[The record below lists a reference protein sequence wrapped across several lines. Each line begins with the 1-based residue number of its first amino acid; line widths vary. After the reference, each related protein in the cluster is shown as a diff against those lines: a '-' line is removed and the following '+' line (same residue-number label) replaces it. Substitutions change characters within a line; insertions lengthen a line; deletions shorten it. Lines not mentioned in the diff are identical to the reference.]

1 MIAMLALAAILLVRN
16 LYTISMLPDEM
27 RQGQIF
33 RIIFFHVA
41 GGRGGYDRLGGG
53 PGGQRTVSVR
63 RRIFKYDA
71 LAVAVTEVG
80 LAFLAVNLV
89 TGSIWARVIWGVW
102 WAWDPRLTSAL
113 ICWILYAGYLILR
126 QSLEEPTQ
134 RATFAAVYSIFAFT
148 DVPIVYFSIRW
159 WRTIHPQ
166 PVFFSKERVIPSG
179 LVARTADQYG
189 GDFPVVRRADHD
201 PFAPGA
207 DAARDRLSAP
217 HGTRNLDGKDE
228 HAPSHAHSGRRILLQ
243 AQPDYDPI
251 RDEIGRLQRNFQGL
265 IWGFVAAW
273 VILLLYTLMLTLR
286 ERKIRREMER
296 LKSMVEET
304 GKK

>member
-1 MIAMLALAAILLVRN
+1 MRQKVIIAMLALVAILLARN
-16 LYTISMLPDEM
+16 LYTISMLQDEM

-33 RIIFFHVA
+33 RIIYFHVPA
-41 GGRGGYDRLGGG
+41 AAAAMTGSAVALVASILFLVTKNFR
-53 PGGQRTVSVR
+53 
-63 RRIFKYDA
+63 YDA

-113 ICWILYAGYLILR
+113 ICWILYAGYMILR

-166 PVFFSKERVIPSG
+166 PVFFSKEGS
-179 LVARTADQYG
+179 
-189 GDFPVVRRADHD
+189 FPPDWSRA
-201 PFAPGA
+201 
-207 DAARDRLSAP
+207 
-217 HGTRNLDGKDE
+217 
-228 HAPSHAHSGRRILLQ
+228 LLINMI
-243 AQPDYDPI
+243 AI
-251 RDEIGRLQRNFQGL
+251 F
-265 IWGFVAAW
+265 
-273 VILLLYTLMLTLR
+273 LLYAVLTMIRLRQEQTQREIDYLRRTLHT
-286 ERKIRREMER
+286 I
-296 LKSMVEET
+296 
-304 GKK
+304 

>member
-1 MIAMLALAAILLVRN
+1 MRQKVIIAMLALVAILLARN
-16 LYTISMLPDEM
+16 LYTISMLQDEM

-33 RIIFFHVA
+33 RIIYFHVPA
-41 GGRGGYDRLGGG
+41 AAAAMTGSAVALVASILFLVTKNFR
-53 PGGQRTVSVR
+53 
-63 RRIFKYDA
+63 YDA

-113 ICWILYAGYLILR
+113 ICWILYAGYMILR

-166 PVFFSKERVIPSG
+166 PVFFSKEGS
-179 LVARTADQYG
+179 
-189 GDFPVVRRADHD
+189 FPPDWSRA
-201 PFAPGA
+201 
-207 DAARDRLSAP
+207 
-217 HGTRNLDGKDE
+217 
-228 HAPSHAHSGRRILLQ
+228 LLINMI
-243 AQPDYDPI
+243 AI
-251 RDEIGRLQRNFQGL
+251 F
-265 IWGFVAAW
+265 
-273 VILLLYTLMLTLR
+273 LLYAVLTMIRLRQEQTQREIDYLRRTLHA
-286 ERKIRREMER
+286 I
-296 LKSMVEET
+296 
-304 GKK
+304 